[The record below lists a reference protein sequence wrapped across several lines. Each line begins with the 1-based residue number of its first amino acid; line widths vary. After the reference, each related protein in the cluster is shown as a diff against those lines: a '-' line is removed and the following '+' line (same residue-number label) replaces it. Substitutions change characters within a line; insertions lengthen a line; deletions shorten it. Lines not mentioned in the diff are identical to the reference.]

1 MDPNRSAVARRIAG
15 VLEFA
20 LSRLGDRVIVVS
32 HAEYTHAVE
41 IGIPASK
48 LELIPNG
55 VTLAP
60 PGSVL
65 DRARIRADWGICDG
79 DVCIGFVGRLVPVKS
94 PETILRSF
102 ALLRDQVRDRAR
114 LVMVGDGPLE
124 LKLRRHATDL
134 GIAQSV
140 TWLGARDAR
149 TLMHGFDALALTSDS
164 EVTPLVVLEAMTR
177 GLPIVATRVGAVA
190 DTVQPGVNGFIV
202 PVRGVREIADAIAA
216 LVENPDLRTRM
227 GEASR
232 RLVQAFSI
240 DRMVEQTVRLYEEV
254 VTRKSGAAAIPAKTA
269 SDLPNGLIVERT
281 HDVRG

>member
-1 MDPNRSAVARRIAG
+1 MDPNRSALARRIAAA
-15 VLEFA
+15 LEVA
-20 LSRLGDRVIVVS
+20 LSKLGDRVIVVS
-32 HAEYTHAVE
+32 HAEYAHAVE

-55 VTLAP
+55 VALGP
-60 PGSVL
+60 PDSVV
-65 DRARIRADWGICDG
+65 DCARIRADWGLSDG
-79 DVCIGFVGRLVPVKS
+79 DVCVGFVGRLVPVKS

-124 LKLRRHATDL
+124 AKLRRLATDL

-202 PVRGVREIADAIAA
+202 PVRGVQEIADAIAA
-216 LVENPDLRTRM
+216 LVQNPDLRTRM

-232 RLVQAFSI
+232 RLVQAFSL
-240 DRMVEQTVRLYEEV
+240 DRMVDQTVRLYEEV
-254 VTRKSGAAAIPAKTA
+254 VARKTGAAAIPAGTTNN
-269 SDLPNGLIVERT
+269 LPSGLIVERPR
-281 HDVRG
+281 DVRG